1 MSRVGVLSRLHN
13 VVGNLATF
21 IWLCQSFVAISF
33 ERCRYILAHVACRN
47 LPWQGLLPVKEL
59 CFTKKGRREQQNQH
73 PKNLQVVDERRQVM
87 TDLDTSLVFHIL

>member
-1 MSRVGVLSRLHN
+1 MTRYNGKCHWNTWVHKQLLRVILE
-13 VVGNLATF
+13 ATDPKVTE
-21 IWLCQSFVAISF
+21 I
-33 ERCRYILAHVACRN
+33 N
-47 LPWQGLLPVKEL
+47 QGRLPVKEL